1 MKRFISLIVGL
12 FMLAALLVG
21 SGDPTPDATAKQIII
36 TEIVCLAVI
45 VLGSLWFWHSY
56 KDELRP

>member
-1 MKRFISLIVGL
+1 
-12 FMLAALLVG
+12 MLAALLVG

>member
-12 FMLAALLVG
+12 FMFAALLVG
-21 SGDPTPDATAKQIII
+21 SGDPTPDATAKQIIV
-36 TEIVCLAVI
+36 TEIVCLAVLA
-45 VLGSLWFWHSY
+45 LGALWFWHNY